1 MIQNP
6 VVRHKKA
13 AAFPLAAANACTCCG
28 QPLSTGQGFDVPY
41 IGIVGPKCV
50 KKFATLATA
59 LAAFDGQRFERDMTQ
74 EQLQAAQRAIF
85 AMRAVGFVVT
95 VVTLLGDLKRI
106 QVGKMTRKH
115 TKVCTT
121 WRERRAEF
129 ERDLILASAR
139 QEVAAAVAA

>member
-1 MIQNP
+1 
-6 VVRHKKA
+6 
-13 AAFPLAAANACTCCG
+13 
-28 QPLSTGQGFDVPY
+28 
-41 IGIVGPKCV
+41 
-50 KKFATLATA
+50 
-59 LAAFDGQRFERDMTQ
+59 MTQ

-95 VVTLLGDLKRI
+95 VVTLPGDLKRI